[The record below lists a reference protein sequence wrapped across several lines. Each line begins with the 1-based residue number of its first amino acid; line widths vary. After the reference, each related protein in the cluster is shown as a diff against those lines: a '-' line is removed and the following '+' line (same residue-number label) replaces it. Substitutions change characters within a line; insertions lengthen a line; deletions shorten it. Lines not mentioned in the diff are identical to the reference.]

1 MISLKAEYQK
11 QGYSLNKNQKS
22 FPVTATGNR
31 RALKTP
37 VPYFAKSCRQ
47 STLSWKHRIFNSGT
61 PKVRPHKNP
70 WLCDTVQMSAPG
82 PDWGNLIILMSVLLR
97 ISL

>member
-1 MISLKAEYQK
+1 MITVPFKNMTK
-11 QGYSLNKNQKS
+11 TNKKF
-22 FPVTATGNR
+22 FPKIWIPFRSSHSR
-31 RALKTP
+31 RALKAP

-47 STLSWKHRIFNSGT
+47 STLSWEHRIFNSGT

-70 WLCDTVQMSAPG
+70 WLCDTVQMSLPG
-82 PDWGNLIILMSVLLR
+82 TDLGNLIILMSVLLR